1 MSQFKLVY
9 ESNLRSRLYS
19 ETGKETVVDG
29 TLEDGGKGEYL
40 SPTDLFAASL
50 ASCMMTV
57 MAIVANRKKIEL
69 RGTTIEIQKDMASVP
84 VRRVGKI
91 TVVVHMVNGLSS
103 EQRKLLESSASAC
116 PVHKSIHPELET
128 SVRFLYPD

>member
-9 ESNLRSRLYS
+9 ENNLRSRLYS
-19 ETGKETVVDG
+19 ETGKETIIDG
-29 TLEDGGKGEYL
+29 TLEDGGKGEYS

-69 RGTTIEIQKDMASVP
+69 KGTTIEIAKEMITAP
-84 VRRVGKI
+84 MRRVGKVA
-91 TVVVHMVNGLSS
+91 VVINMVSGLSAD
-103 EQRKLLESSASAC
+103 QRKLLESSASAC
-116 PVHKSIHPELET
+116 PVHKSIHPEVQT
-128 SVRFLYPD
+128 VVHFSYPD